1 MRHRAHALA
10 CLLLLS
16 GPVALAQQQ
25 PRLPPVDS
33 VRAVALRL
41 KDGTELVG
49 RVVAATDSSVVLVTP
64 AGLQVKVPRAALV
77 SWRAR
82 AGAIVGARLVQEDPN
97 VSRLFFAPTA
107 RTLAAGDGYFGD
119 YYLFFPFVAY
129 GVTDRFTISGGM
141 SLIPAV
147 SLGDQLYF
155 IAPKVGLVR
164 TPSFGLAVGVLYGG
178 AALAS
183 EGASG
188 GVGYAVGTVGSE
200 DQAITA
206 GLGWPFVV
214 GEGGTTSPWGM
225 LGAET
230 RLSGRVKL
238 LAELWKLPAAD
249 EIPGV
254 FGLRFFGERMAVDFG
269 LIHVIGADMGNWPFI
284 PWLDFVVHW

>member
-1 MRHRAHALA
+1 MRHRAHAMVW
-10 CLLLLS
+10 LLLLI
-16 GPVALAQQQ
+16 GRVAPAQQQ

-33 VRAVALRL
+33 ARVVTLRL
-41 KDGTELVG
+41 TDGTELVG
-49 RVVAATDSSVVLVTP
+49 RVVAASDSSVALVTP
-64 AGLQVKVPRAALV
+64 AGLQVKVPRTALV
-77 SWRAR
+77 SWHAR
-82 AGAIVGARLVQEDPN
+82 AGAIVRGRLVQEDPN

-107 RTLAAGDGYFGD
+107 RTLPAGDGYFGD
-119 YYLFFPFVAY
+119 YYLFFPVVAY

-164 TPSFGLAVGVLYGG
+164 TPSLGLAVGVLYGG

-188 GVGYAVGTVGSE
+188 GVAYAAGTLGSE
-200 DQAITA
+200 DHAITV

-214 GEGGTTSPWGM
+214 GQGGTTSPWGM

-230 RLSGRVKL
+230 RLSDRLKL

-269 LIHVIGADMGNWPFI
+269 LIHVLGADMGNWPFI
-284 PWLDFVVHW
+284 PWVDFAVHW